1 MARAKRLYRSEI
13 EIDEFGFVLL
23 EIKESGIRLVSRE
36 RHGESH
42 FFPWGYLRKVCKC
55 PTCATE
61 GQIKAEWIE
70 PTP

>member
-36 RHGESH
+36 RPGEVH
-42 FFPWGYLRKVCKC
+42 VFPWQYLRKVCKC
-55 PTCATE
+55 PTCTTE
-61 GQIKAEWIE
+61 GQIKMEWIE
-70 PTP
+70 PSP